1 MKRMLCFRIRNRL
14 GIRDRLEIRNGFAIV
29 NVSFLTHMPHIDGL

>member
-29 NVSFLTHMPHIDGL
+29 NVCFSHILSHIDGL